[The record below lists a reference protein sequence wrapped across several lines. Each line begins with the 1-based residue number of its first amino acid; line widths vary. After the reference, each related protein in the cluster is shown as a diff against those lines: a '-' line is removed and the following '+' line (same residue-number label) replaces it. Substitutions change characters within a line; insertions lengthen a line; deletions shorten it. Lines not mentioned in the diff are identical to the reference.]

1 MLLATVAIDPPIV
14 AALGA
19 IFALFMARSIAAGA
33 PARRS
38 VLTGAFLGGWLGASF
53 GMHAFKYPAWMLC
66 YAIDPSRLPTALW
79 YPLFL
84 LLLIGCGA
92 MGGFL
97 AHRLIAQGRKKA
109 ALTLTLGLVAVWL
122 ALFGVTLHRYLLIG
136 SFAEFWSG
144 TARPLSQQPA
154 VMRDFNLISLL
165 TAAGP
170 LALLALILKRERA
183 VAR

>member
-19 IFALFMARSIAAGA
+19 IYALFMARSIAAGGA
-33 PARRS
+33 LRRS
-38 VLTGAFLGGWLGASF
+38 VLTGAFLGGWFGASF

-66 YAIDPSRLPTALW
+66 YAVDPRKLPTALW

-84 LLLIGCGA
+84 LLLVGCGA
-92 MGGFL
+92 LGGYF
-97 AHRLIAQGRKKA
+97 AHRFIAEGRKKA
-109 ALTLTLGLVAVWL
+109 AVALAAGLVALWL

-136 SFAEFWSG
+136 TFDQFWSG
-144 TARPLSQQPA
+144 RALPLSEQPA
-154 VMRDFNLISLL
+154 VMRDFNLVGLL

-170 LALLALILKRERA
+170 LLLLALILKREKA